1 MVELFNQLIVKVKM
15 LGRTL
20 CNCVFCVYYVQ
31 DYRKGHMQGLIHSVT
46 DEITRIVIH
55 GLFKDLKFK
64 ILSRLGNF
72 DTMPF

>member
-1 MVELFNQLIVKVKM
+1 
-15 LGRTL
+15 
-20 CNCVFCVYYVQ
+20 
-31 DYRKGHMQGLIHSVT
+31 MQGLIHSVT